1 MITINL
7 AFNGCFVQYLN
18 YTLSLTYAW
27 KKGKKIKWLV
37 HTIEIWCCKHHVK
50 LATARAMAEINEQS
64 KRRQGETEDVEEPL
78 VVTDDSSSSST
89 GVIFMVLSQFFTKLS
104 SFILNQVLIRIVS
117 PKAFGI
123 SAYMEFLLSMVL
135 FYSREAA
142 RLAVQRSQL
151 VYEDEDEVSRNTQ
164 RKNLYQSIVN
174 FGFVP
179 LISCLPLLILIY
191 VWQTTTTMFVD
202 AVHLIPYFELSLFV
216 VAFLVIIELATEP
229 AFALIQYSLNLKY
242 RSEVESYAVTAKC
255 IATFAFLFI
264 GKYYLKS
271 SVSLDSVAVLA
282 FAMGQLCYSLVLFI
296 YYNLKFDSLR
306 YSGALKVKKIKE
318 EKSTYYFRP
327 EVVLSWRSLFIQT
340 LFKYFLSEGDH
351 LIINYLFTAD
361 AQGVYSL
368 VDNYGSII
376 ARLLFLPIEESTR
389 LHFTKLLSA
398 PKRQNIIDSLNLLKY
413 VCIFYANLC
422 ILIFISGYING
433 PFLLKVLLGN
443 KNQWSQTSVFDTFR
457 QFIFYIPFLAFN
469 GILEAMLSSIAT
481 PKDIQKHSL
490 FLSLL
495 SVLVLVVLYILVSTL
510 HLDLLGLII
519 TNSLNMAFRI
529 IYCIVFLHKYYSAKG
544 LLLNI
549 SSALSRIKVS
559 ILTGILCVAAHY
571 FVLNDK
577 LVSQTYI
584 DVLKSGFIC
593 LATLSAIIF
602 LERKTLQAFL
612 PGISKRKTQ

>member
-1 MITINL
+1 M
-7 AFNGCFVQYLN
+7 V
-18 YTLSLTYAW
+18 
-27 KKGKKIKWLV
+27 
-37 HTIEIWCCKHHVK
+37 
-50 LATARAMAEINEQS
+50 EINDYS
-64 KRRQGETEDVEEPL
+64 KKKQGEVKDAIKALVATEDNF
-78 VVTDDSSSSST
+78 SSST
-89 GVIFMVLSQFFTKLS
+89 GVVFMILSQFFTKLS
-104 SFILNQVLIRIVS
+104 TFVLNQVLIRIIS

-151 VYEDEDEVSRNTQ
+151 VYDNEDEISRNTH
-164 RKNLYQSIVN
+164 RKNIYQSIVN
-174 FGFVP
+174 FGYVP
-179 LISCLPLLILIY
+179 LISCLPLLVLIY
-191 VWQTTTTMFVD
+191 AWQTRTTMFVD
-202 AVHLIPYFELSLFV
+202 AIHLIPYFRLSLSV
-216 VAFLVIIELATEP
+216 VALLVMIELATEP
-229 AFALIQYSLNLKY
+229 AFALNQYSLNLKY

-264 GKYYLKS
+264 GKYYLKK

-282 FAMGQLCYSLVLFI
+282 FAMGQFCYSFVLFV
-296 YYNLKFDSLR
+296 YYNLKFDSQR
-306 YSGALKVKKIKE
+306 YSVELKVKKIKE
-318 EKSTYYFRP
+318 EKLTYYFRP
-327 EVVLSWRSLFIQT
+327 EVVLSWKSLFVQT
-340 LFKYFLSEGDH
+340 LFKHFLSEGDH

-389 LHFTKLLSA
+389 LHFTKLLST
-398 PKRQNIIDSLNLLKY
+398 PKGQNILDSLNLLKY

-443 KNQWSQTSVFDTFR
+443 KNQWSQTNVFDTFR

-495 SVLVLVVLYILVSTL
+495 SVLVLIVLYILVSTL
-510 HLDLLGLII
+510 HLELLGLII
-519 TNSLNMAFRI
+519 TNSLNMALRI
-529 IYCIVFLHKYYSAKG
+529 IYCIAALHKYYSAKG
-544 LLLNI
+544 LRLNI
-549 SSALSRIKVS
+549 TNALPRVKVS
-559 ILTGILCVAAHY
+559 ILTGMLCVAANY
-571 FVLNDK
+571 FMLNGK
-577 LVSQTYI
+577 LVSHTYI

-593 LATLSAIIF
+593 FATLSAIIV
-602 LERKTLQAFL
+602 LERKSLQAFF
-612 PGISKRKTQ
+612 PDISKRKTE

>member
-1 MITINL
+1 
-7 AFNGCFVQYLN
+7 
-18 YTLSLTYAW
+18 
-27 KKGKKIKWLV
+27 
-37 HTIEIWCCKHHVK
+37 
-50 LATARAMAEINEQS
+50 MAEINEQS

-306 YSGALKVKKIKE
+306 YSVALKVKKIKE